1 MKTRTLTQHAALA
14 LSACALAASTSAAF
28 AQDKRQIAPN
38 FPSKPIK
45 MMTTVT
51 AGGGLDFITRTVA
64 AKMGEI
70 LPTSVIVE
78 NVSGANGILAVNMTI
93 NSAPDGYTLLSTGGS
108 LPINTVFKKF
118 EKDVRTAL
126 APVAQMSSQ
135 PYLVFVPVNS
145 PIRSV
150 KDLIDYAK
158 KNPGKLTFGST
169 GVGSVVHLGM
179 ELIAFSADADMTHI
193 PYKGAAPAMVDLTSG
208 RIDAYIASYLS
219 GLAGT
224 RSGKIRPIAVTTPQR
239 MSQFPDVP
247 TVAESGVPGYEL
259 SNTYTLYV
267 AGATPPVLVNA
278 LNRTVVQALTD
289 PDLRKKFENDNSTPA
304 PPRSPDELRK
314 ILTSE
319 IDRWDA
325 VVKRANIKLDN

>member
-1 MKTRTLTQHAALA
+1 MKARTLIHHTALA
-14 LSACALAASTSAAF
+14 LSACALAASTSAAI

-38 FPSKPIK
+38 FPVKPIR

-64 AKMGEI
+64 SKMSEN
-70 LPTSVIVE
+70 LPTPVIVE
-78 NVSGANGILAVNMTI
+78 NVSGANGILAVNIAI

-126 APVAQMSSQ
+126 APVSQMSSQ
-135 PYLVFVPVNS
+135 PYLVYVPVNS
-145 PIRSV
+145 PIKSV

-179 ELIAFSADADMTHI
+179 ELIAFSADADMTHV
-193 PYKGAAPAMVDLTSG
+193 PYKGAAPAMIDLTSG
-208 RIDAYIASYLS
+208 RIDSYIASYLS
-219 GLAGT
+219 GLAGIK
-224 RSGKIRPIAVTTPQR
+224 SGKIRPIGVTTPQR
-239 MSQFPDVP
+239 MPQYPDIP

-267 AGATPPVLVNA
+267 AGATPPTLVNA
-278 LNRTVVQALTD
+278 LNRAVAQALAD
-289 PDLRKKFENDNSTPA
+289 PELRKKFENDNSTPA

-314 ILTSE
+314 ILASE
-319 IDRWDA
+319 IDRWSA
-325 VVKRANIKLDN
+325 VVKRANITLNN

>member
-1 MKTRTLTQHAALA
+1 MKIRTLVQNTALA
-14 LSACALAASTSAAF
+14 LSACALATPGI

-64 AKMGEI
+64 AKMSEN
-70 LPTSVIVE
+70 LPAPVLVE
-78 NVSGANGILAVNMTI
+78 NVSGANGILAVNLTI

-126 APVAQMSSQ
+126 APVAQMSAQ
-135 PYLVFVPVNS
+135 PYLVYVPTGS
-145 PIRSV
+145 PIKSV
-150 KDLIDYAK
+150 RELIDHAK
-158 KNPGKLTFGST
+158 KNPGKLTYGST
-169 GVGSVVHLGM
+169 GMGSVVHLGM
-179 ELIAFSADADMTHI
+179 ELIAFSADAEMTHV
-193 PYKGAAPAMVDLTSG
+193 PYKGAAPAMIDLTSG

-219 GLAGT
+219 GLAGFK
-224 RSGKIRPIAVTTPQR
+224 SGKIRPIAVTTPQR
-239 MSQFPDVP
+239 MSQYPDIP

-267 AGATPPVLVNA
+267 AGTTPAALVMA
-278 LNRTVVQALTD
+278 LNRSVAQALTD

-304 PPRSPDELRK
+304 SPRSPEELRK
-314 ILTSE
+314 ILVSE

-325 VVKRANIKLDN
+325 VVKRANIKLEN